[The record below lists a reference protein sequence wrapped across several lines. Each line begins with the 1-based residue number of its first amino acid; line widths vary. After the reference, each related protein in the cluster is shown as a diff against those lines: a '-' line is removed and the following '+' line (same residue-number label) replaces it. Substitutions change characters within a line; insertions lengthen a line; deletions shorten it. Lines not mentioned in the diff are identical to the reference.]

1 MKSLL
6 QTALIRGLGFA
17 LIWIIGRTTR
27 LVRVNWHV
35 IETLERQGQ
44 PYLLAI
50 WHNNIIC
57 GVYSLGV
64 NRYPAIISRSRD
76 GEHITWV
83 MERFGFE
90 GLRGSD
96 SAGASGVLRV
106 ALRTLAAG
114 RSICVT
120 PDGPLGPRYEVKPGI
135 LALARKRGVPIVPL
149 CFSAPRRWEFPS
161 WDRMKLPKPFST
173 VHMFVGAP
181 LWFAP
186 ENSGKGEEAVET
198 EETEN
203 SVESEEAARLRL
215 QGAMRDQV
223 RLAEAFS
230 GADAIFHDPVLG
242 KPGTVEDLRNEGE
255 SAENTEGG

>member
-1 MKSLL
+1 MRSLL

-27 LVRVNWHV
+27 VVRVNWHV

-44 PYLLAI
+44 PYLLGI
-50 WHNNIIC
+50 WHNNIIS
-57 GVYSLGV
+57 GVYILGV

-114 RSICVT
+114 RSVCVT

-135 LALARKRGVPIVPL
+135 VALARKRGAPIVPI

-181 LWFAP
+181 LWFGREDAGKAGKL
-186 ENSGKGEEAVET
+186 EKGEETVEA
-198 EETEN
+198 
-203 SVESEEAARLRL
+203 VESEEAARLRL
-215 QGAMRDQV
+215 QAAMRNQV
-223 RLAEAFS
+223 RMAEAFS
-230 GADAIFHDPVLG
+230 GADAHFHDPVL
-242 KPGTVEDLRNEGE
+242 EGE
-255 SAENTEGG
+255 GEADSRNS

>member
-6 QTALIRGLGFA
+6 KTALIRGLGFA
-17 LIWIIGRTTR
+17 LIWMIGRTTR
-27 LVRVNWHV
+27 LVRVNWNV

-44 PYLLAI
+44 PYLLGI

-57 GVYSLGV
+57 GVYSLGA

-76 GEHITWV
+76 GEHINWV

-96 SAGASGVLRV
+96 SSGASGVLRV
-106 ALRTLAAG
+106 ALRSLAAG

-135 LALARKRGVPIVPL
+135 LALARKRCVPIVPL
-149 CFSAPRRWEFPS
+149 CFSTPRRWEFPS

-181 LWFAP
+181 LWFGAKD
-186 ENSGKGEEAVET
+186 GGEAE
-198 EETEN
+198 
-203 SVESEEAARLRL
+203 ESEEAARLRL
-215 QGAMRDQV
+215 QEAMRDQV

-230 GADAIFHDPVLG
+230 GADAHFHDPVL
-242 KPGTVEDLRNEGE
+242 EGG
-255 SAENTEGG
+255 AENSGDGGGAEGG